1 MAAQCNSAAP
11 CLVDEVVSRANAA
24 AVPPVPAQGLS
35 NSASVTLAFPNGRF
49 SPDDVKH
56 LDEHASALLG
66 AQFCSRFYKD
76 FWNLASHAYFKL
88 QSAQRRL
95 SQFSIRM
102 QSDGYLKTDLV
113 MPTLYFSASL
123 LDTDEGKKLKAVADK
138 ITLACA
144 KELAIHVHGRGHEL
158 EVKAFTL
165 DAQFHRLWATAL
177 LKTDGTLGAFTSLAE
192 AKNLDQ
198 PAFTLA
204 SPIFGNDP
212 AREALVKSHLL
223 PGLRSTA
230 LSLRQQF
237 EDFTI
242 DRDRIQRE
250 KLEQARIAKEARDKH
265 DTEALRDKGGS
276 VAAIASN
283 AAKAAAEP
291 EISALKA
298 ENAANKEA
306 IAQLQAQ
313 VAQLLQRQ
321 PSGSTTLI
329 PASPR
334 TPQSTRPP
342 SPAARPNQVRR
353 VAFDVQAP
361 TPPTASPAVA
371 PRSPA
376 TGTAPARPSPTP
388 SLKPDAKKAA
398 ARKPRQTVTPAS
410 SSKPTAAHA
419 AQPKVA
425 KPAAAPATPQ
435 LPVVPSSAPPAH
447 LLTAKNNKANS
458 TKKGSGNG
466 FAPLAHVHRATESE
480 PERDEDD
487 LLDTVDE
494 DPPQQEAPPPL
505 QPNAQRATRGGKT
518 SRTRSQTSTGGS
530 ARGDSHH

>member
-1 MAAQCNSAAP
+1 MAAQTNTAAP
-11 CLVDEVVSRANAA
+11 CLVDEVVSRASAA
-24 AVPPVPAQGLS
+24 AIPQVPAQGLS
-35 NSASVTLAFPNGRF
+35 NSAAITLAFPNGRF
-49 SPDDVKH
+49 SPDDVKR

-66 AQFCSRFYKD
+66 VHFCSRFYKE
-76 FWNLASHAYFKL
+76 FWNIASHAYARL
-88 QSAQRRL
+88 QNAQRRL
-95 SQFSIRM
+95 TQFGATM
-102 QSDGYLKTDLV
+102 QNQTHLKSDLIL
-113 MPTLYFSASL
+113 PTLRFSASL
-123 LDTDEGKKLKAVADK
+123 LNTEEGKKLEAVAHK
-138 ITLACA
+138 IALASA
-144 KELAIHVHGRGHEL
+144 EQYAIQVHGRGHEL
-158 EVKAFTL
+158 EVKAFTQ
-165 DAQFHRLWATAL
+165 DAQFHRLWAIAL
-177 LKTDGTLGAFTSLAE
+177 LKTDGTLGAFTPVAE

-204 SPIFGNDP
+204 SPLFGNDA

-242 DRDRIQRE
+242 DRDRALRE
-250 KLEQARIAKEARDKH
+250 KLEKARIAKEARDKH

-291 EISALKA
+291 EIAALKA
-298 ENAANKEA
+298 ENAAHKEA
-306 IAQLQAQ
+306 ITQLQAQ

-321 PSGSTTLI
+321 LSGSATSI

-334 TPQSTRPP
+334 TPPRPSSPST
-342 SPAARPNQVRR
+342 RPNQVRR
-353 VAFDVQAP
+353 VTFDAP
-361 TPPTASPAVA
+361 HVVPTPTASPVS
-371 PRSPA
+371 RSPA

-398 ARKPRQTVTPAS
+398 ARKPRQAVTSAS
-410 SSKPTAAHA
+410 SSKPTAAR
-419 AQPKVA
+419 AQPNVA
-425 KPAAAPATPQ
+425 KPAAPATPQ

-447 LLTAKNNKANS
+447 LLIDKNNNNNNNNNK
-458 TKKGSGNG
+458 KKGSGNG
-466 FAPLAHVHRATESE
+466 FAPLARVHRATESE
-480 PERDEDD
+480 LEHDEDD

-494 DPPQQEAPPPL
+494 DPPQEAPPL

-530 ARGDSHH
+530 ARGGSHH